1 MLTSKLDF
9 EKTNRRR
16 QFWANGVHGGRAVQR
31 SEAVVA
37 RERRRERSGRRHRRG
52 SEAIGDQHKVL
63 IRNARK
69 LDEGNWSPAQTR
81 VVYQLAKARHTRAIG
96 LHQIDSNSHRI
107 EVGRQGE
114 GGLIHPSVLQALK
127 TGPSVRVDG
136 LEPVPRKMGLGTPPG
151 QRRGDEVGERSNAF
165 GLGLRDAGGGEEHR
179 HVASML
185 DDALAQR
192 TAYGIVLTE
201 AEGIQLR
208 SASDC
213 AKATSQAVVTTGAE
227 AATVPHAL
235 ARMYAQRELARQ
247 RAQRSAQ
254 LRR

>member
-1 MLTSKLDF
+1 M
-9 EKTNRRR
+9 
-16 QFWANGVHGGRAVQR
+16 
-31 SEAVVA
+31 
-37 RERRRERSGRRHRRG
+37 
-52 SEAIGDQHKVL
+52 
-63 IRNARK
+63 
-69 LDEGNWSPAQTR
+69 
-81 VVYQLAKARHTRAIG
+81 
-96 LHQIDSNSHRI
+96 
-107 EVGRQGE
+107 
-114 GGLIHPSVLQALK
+114 
-127 TGPSVRVDG
+127 
-136 LEPVPRKMGLGTPPG
+136 
-151 QRRGDEVGERSNAF
+151 GERSNAF